1 MTAKRLD
8 KDLQAAAPK
17 LPPLSRS
24 MLLRMRLDAIDEARH
39 ELIPF
44 AKLMRPW
51 PQDDEDPRKS
61 LYLPVKHHYFIASIL
76 ERVARGE
83 LRRVIIS
90 APPRSGKT
98 ELTSKLFP
106 AWFAGVFPEKSLI
119 LATYNETFSRDFGR
133 AVKDY
138 MQSPAFRQVFPDSKL
153 KRVSTTRIESTAG
166 GVLFFTGVGG
176 SITGRGGH
184 ALIIDDPIKNREE
197 ADSQLE
203 RDKAWTW
210 FTQVFKSRVMDDQ
223 SAMMIIATRWHED
236 DVIGRLTDPENPY
249 YDAEEAATWTVI
261 NLPAVALSDDPL
273 ERAPGE
279 VLWPA
284 RFGKAFLASQER
296 SDPRGYAALYQ
307 GSPAA
312 VGGNLFKRESILTYK
327 PQELPR
333 ALRIYMAMDLAVTK
347 ETELDRSCIGCIGVD
362 ADSHIWVL
370 PDVWWQRAESDVLVE
385 QICKMILK
393 HEPLVCWSEKGLIAK
408 SIGPFL
414 RRRMLELHAHT
425 TLDDTHPKA
434 DKQTRALSILGRMMQ
449 GKVHLPAAA
458 PWLPAATD
466 ELLKFPAGRRDDFVD
481 FLSLVGQGLMRLAP
495 ASVKAIQPSV
505 RPGTFGYM
513 RAQERRES
521 RLISMTR
528 GRQGW

>member
-1 MTAKRLD
+1 
-8 KDLQAAAPK
+8 
-17 LPPLSRS
+17 
-24 MLLRMRLDAIDEARH
+24 MRLDAIEEARS

-44 AKLMRPW
+44 ARLMRPW
-51 PQDDEDPRKS
+51 PNDEEDPRKS
-61 LYLPVKHHYFIASIL
+61 LYLPVKHHYFIAAIL
-76 ERVARGE
+76 ERVAKGQ
-83 LRRVIIS
+83 LQRVIIS

-106 AWFAGVFPEKSLI
+106 AYFAGVFPEKSLI

-138 MQSPAFRQVFPDSKL
+138 MTSPAYRQVFPETRL
-153 KRVSTTRIESTAG
+153 KRVSTIRIETTAG

-184 ALIIDDPIKNREE
+184 ALIIDDPIKNREQ
-197 ADSQLE
+197 ADSQIE
-203 RDKAWTW
+203 RDKAWHW
-210 FTQVFKSRVMDDQ
+210 FSQVFKSRVMDDK
-223 SAMMIIATRWHED
+223 SCLMIIATRWHED
-236 DVIGRLTDPENPY
+236 DVIGRITDPENPY
-249 YDAEEAATWTVI
+249 YNAEEAALWTVI

-273 ERAPGE
+273 ERLPGE
-279 VLWPA
+279 VLWPE
-284 RFGKAFLASQER
+284 RFGRDFLASQER

-312 VGGNLFKRESILTYK
+312 VGGNLFKKASIKLYR
-327 PQELPR
+327 PSELPK

-347 ETELDRSCIGCIGVD
+347 ETELDRTCMGCIGVD
-362 ADSHIWVL
+362 SDSHIWVL
-370 PDVWWQRAESDVLVE
+370 PDIWWQRAESDVVVE
-385 QICKMILK
+385 QICRMILK
-393 HEPLVCWSEKGLIAK
+393 HQPLVCWSEKGLIAK

-414 RRRMLELHAHT
+414 RRRMMELHAHT

-434 DKQTRALSILGRMMQ
+434 DKQTRALAILGRMMQ
-449 GKVHLPAAA
+449 GKVHLPAGV
-458 PWLPAATD
+458 PWIPGAID

-495 ASVKAIQPSV
+495 ASIKAAPPPMM
-505 RPGTFGYM
+505 PGTFGYM
-513 RAQERRES
+513 KAQERREN
-521 RLISMTR
+521 RMISLTR